1 MRDIIIKKD
10 TIVREM
16 FYDDFAPMIER
27 QMHEGD
33 NCVYYLIS
41 EYTSENTKVDTG
53 FDMQIDLDAFESNIL
68 RNMYFDNIA
77 LVLQHYDNSCYD
89 TIFVVASDD

>member
-1 MRDIIIKKD
+1 MRDIIIKKS
-10 TIVREM
+10 TKVREM
-16 FYDDFAPMIER
+16 FYSDFSSLIER
-27 QMHEGD
+27 QLHEGD

-53 FDMQIDLDAFESNIL
+53 FDMQIDLNAFESNIL
-68 RNMYFDNIA
+68 RNIYFDEIA
-77 LVLQHYDNSCYD
+77 LVLQHYDESYYD